1 MAYHKEIVDKVK
13 TLPVTL
19 GVRLGRWAIYLDLPA
34 TKIARATGASRQ
46 TVYNWFA
53 GNSVTNAYKPAVE
66 RVIKCMQSSKTAEE
80 AWSKICAEF
89 NLQD

>member
-1 MAYHKEIVDKVK
+1 MPYHKEIVDKVK

-53 GNSVTNAYKPAVE
+53 GGTVMNAYAPAVE
-66 RVIKCMQSSKTAEE
+66 RLIKCMQSSKTAEE
-80 AWSKICAEF
+80 AWSKACKEF
-89 NLQD
+89 NLTD